1 MLREATGPINFTMFL
16 KLFGEK
22 LHGEPPPPSHTGR
35 NFTPRLRRL
44 KWSLTC
50 CSWVFLWSQRCSS
63 HRQVKQMFQS
73 SNIDAAGNLDYKSLC
88 YIITH
93 WEEQEE

>member
-22 LHGEPPPPSHTGR
+22 LHGEPPPPICM
-35 NFTPRLRRL
+35 LRL